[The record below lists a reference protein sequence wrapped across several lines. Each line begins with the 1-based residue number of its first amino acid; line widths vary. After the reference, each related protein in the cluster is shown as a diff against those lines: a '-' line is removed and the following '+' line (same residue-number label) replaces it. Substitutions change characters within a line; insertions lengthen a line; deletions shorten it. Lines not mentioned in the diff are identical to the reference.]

1 MVLCI
6 DTATDISGVALIVSD
21 KNKFYEE
28 LKINHT
34 SDGILE
40 KIDIV
45 LHKAKSD
52 LSSLKAVM
60 VISGPGSFTGLRVGI
75 AVANQFS
82 HQLKI
87 PISGIRTDELYSCRT
102 DEKDFIYLQSMNR
115 EQVYIVGYGRFKI
128 NYPQSIISISECHS
142 EIMSEPDIK
151 WLGQL
156 NDKHLE
162 AFSDIP
168 QISDLLS
175 PETAWMKVAQNMMVE
190 SKKIYDLVMPYYGK
204 EPTITKS
211 NKAVSL

>member
-1 MVLCI
+1 MILCI
-6 DTATDISGVALIVSD
+6 DTATDISGVTLIKSD
-21 KNKFYEE
+21 KEKFYEKLE
-28 LKINHT
+28 INHT

-40 KIDIV
+40 KIDSV
-45 LHKAKSD
+45 LRKAKSD
-52 LSSLKAVM
+52 LSGLRAVM

-115 EQVYIVGYGRFKI
+115 EQVYMVGYGKFKRD
-128 NYPQSIISISECHS
+128 YPQSIISISECLS
-142 EIMSEPDIK
+142 EFTSEKDIK

-156 NDKHLE
+156 NDKHLD
-162 AFSDIP
+162 AFSDVP
-168 QISDLLS
+168 QISDLNS
-175 PETAWMKVAQNMMVE
+175 PATAWFRINQNMKME
-190 SKKIYDLVMPYYGK
+190 SKKIYDMVMPYYGK

-211 NKAVSL
+211 NK